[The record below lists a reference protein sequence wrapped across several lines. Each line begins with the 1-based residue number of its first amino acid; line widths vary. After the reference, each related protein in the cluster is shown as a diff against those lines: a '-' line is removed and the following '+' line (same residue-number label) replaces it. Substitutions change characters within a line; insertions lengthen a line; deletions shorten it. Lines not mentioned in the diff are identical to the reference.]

1 MLLSTLH
8 RIDKLLSMELEPE
21 PGGSVSDELS
31 EEIIQAADACAK
43 ELIGIY
49 RASTTLIPGEGTL
62 RMDALSQNI
71 MRLAGSKYPA
81 VKLILA
87 AKLKSSIHIDDVLD
101 EGDAKLIDF
110 ISIVSVMFDVDIITE
125 EDMKNRR
132 VSSTGPNT
140 CMIRE
145 QKASE
150 PIGPR

>member
-1 MLLSTLH
+1 M
-8 RIDKLLSMELEPE
+8 
-21 PGGSVSDELS
+21 SDELS
-31 EEIIQAADACAK
+31 EEIIQAADACAD
-43 ELIGIY
+43 EIINIY
-49 RASTTLIPGEGTL
+49 HASTTLIDSTGTL

-71 MRLAGSKYPA
+71 KRLAGSKYPA

-87 AKLKSSIHIDDVLD
+87 AKLKRSIHIDDVLD

-110 ISIVSVMFDVDIITE
+110 INLVSVMFEVDIITE
-125 EDMKNRR
+125 EDMKKRR

-145 QKASE
+145 QKAPE